1 MFRALGARLTL
12 DYKGVAGVA
21 LLEAAAQR
29 MWSWASDGLK
39 TAAEYTTSS
48 EGLKTAASLFAEG
61 EFHHNGRTVT
71 ALRCDSDNRSL
82 CRVTLQRPDEWDPS
96 ILWLTTVDAV
106 RTGDAVDVGVA
117 VEQEMR
123 HLRVPPSPLA
133 PPLIALLHDFVDAGA
148 IAGTQRLRATAE
160 AVVGSEQIDSFVD
173 SCLLDA
179 GRRLPVVLFSAMK
192 EEDGVYPTN
201 AGSPA
206 LTARELCGLA
216 HVYVMPRVE
225 DSHRLTKRLALL
237 SVYDG
242 AVRVYWPRFRL
253 TDPPPRHPLHLRQRL
268 NTASGPAI
276 IRRVVEAGARSY
288 RPPDGTATLLATRW
302 RQDEQQRIATIT
314 TDPDPAH
321 QASLLREELLR
332 VIDAKVALEHD
343 MDLLRYQ
350 LLRATERTDELD
362 SQLTGVR
369 TVLDPAAELS
379 GKPSAPLAEVVSPD
393 TGDVALGD

>member
-1 MFRALGARLTL
+1 
-12 DYKGVAGVA
+12 
-21 LLEAAAQR
+21 
-29 MWSWASDGLK
+29 MWMWASDGLK
-39 TAAEYTTSS
+39 TADEYATVSD
-48 EGLKTAASLFAEG
+48 GLKTAPNLFAEG
-61 EFHHNGRTVT
+61 EFRENGRTVT

-106 RTGDAVDVGVA
+106 RTGDVVDVGVS
-117 VEQEMR
+117 VEQDLS

-133 PPLIALLHDFVDAGA
+133 PPLVALLQDFVNAGA
-148 IAGTQRLRATAE
+148 TAGTQRLHATAE
-160 AVVGSEQIDSFVD
+160 AIVGSEQIDSFVD
-173 SCLLDA
+173 SCLLDP
-179 GRRLPVVLFSAMK
+179 GRWLPVVLFSAVK
-192 EEDGVYPTN
+192 EEDGVYPPN
-201 AGSPA
+201 AGNPA

-253 TDPPPRHPLHLRQRL
+253 NDPPPRHPLHLRQRL

-288 RPPDGTATLLATRW
+288 RPPEGTGTLLATRW
-302 RQDEQQRIATIT
+302 REDEQRRIATIT
-314 TDPDPAH
+314 TDPDPVR
-321 QASLLREELLR
+321 QASLLREELLS

-343 MDLLRYQ
+343 MEMLRHQ
-350 LLRATERTDELD
+350 LLRATERTDEVD
-362 SQLTGVR
+362 SHVTGVR
-369 TVLDPAAELS
+369 TVLDPATELS
-379 GKPSAPLAEVVSPD
+379 GRPAPILEVVAPD
-393 TGDVALGD
+393 AGERAQGD

>member
-1 MFRALGARLTL
+1 
-12 DYKGVAGVA
+12 
-21 LLEAAAQR
+21 
-29 MWSWASDGLK
+29 MWMWASDGLK
-39 TAAEYTTSS
+39 TADEYAAVADS
-48 EGLKTAASLFAEG
+48 LKTATNLFAEG
-61 EFHHNGRTVT
+61 EFHANGRTVT

-82 CRVTLQRPDEWDPS
+82 CRATLQRPDEWDPS
-96 ILWLTTVDAV
+96 ILWLTTIDAV
-106 RTGDAVDVGVA
+106 RTGDAVDVGVS
-117 VEQEMR
+117 VEQDLR

-133 PPLIALLHDFVDAGA
+133 PPLIALLQDFVDSGA
-148 IAGTQRLRATAE
+148 MAGTQRLHTTAE
-160 AVVGSEQIDSFVD
+160 VVVGSEQIDSFVE
-173 SCLLDA
+173 SCLLDP
-179 GRRLPVVLFSAMK
+179 GRLLPVVLFSAVK
-192 EEDGVYPTN
+192 EEDGVYPPN

-225 DSHRLTKRLALL
+225 DSHRLTKRLSML

-253 TDPPPRHPLHLRQRL
+253 NDPPPRHPLHLRQRL

-314 TDPDPAH
+314 TDPDPAR
-321 QASLLREELLR
+321 QASLLRDELLR

-343 MDLLRYQ
+343 MEMLRHQ
-350 LLRATERTDELD
+350 LLRATERTDDVD
-362 SQLTGVR
+362 SQITGVR
-369 TVLDPAAELS
+369 TVRDPATELS
-379 GKPSAPLAEVVSPD
+379 GRPTPILEVVAPD
-393 TGDVALGD
+393 GGEVALGD

>member
-1 MFRALGARLTL
+1 
-12 DYKGVAGVA
+12 
-21 LLEAAAQR
+21 
-29 MWSWASDGLK
+29 MWMWASDGLK
-39 TAAEYTTSS
+39 TADEYMTSS
-48 EGLKTAASLFAEG
+48 EGLKTARSSFAEG
-61 EFHHNGRTVT
+61 EFHENGRTIT
-71 ALRCDSDNRSL
+71 ALRCDSDSRFL
-82 CRVTLQRPDEWDPS
+82 CRVMVEWPDEWDPS

-106 RTGDAVDVGVA
+106 RTGDAVDVGVS
-117 VEQEMR
+117 VEQDMR

-133 PPLIALLHDFVDAGA
+133 PPLVALLHDLVEAGA
-148 IAGTQRLRATAE
+148 TAGTQRLRATPE
-160 AVVGSEQIDSFVD
+160 AIVGSEQIDSFVD
-173 SCLLDA
+173 TCLLDP
-179 GRRLPVVLFSAMK
+179 GRQLPVVLFSAVK
-192 EEDGVYPTN
+192 EEDGVYPPN
-201 AGSPA
+201 AGNPA

-253 TDPPPRHPLHLRQRL
+253 NDPPPRHPLHLRQRL

-302 RQDEQQRIATIT
+302 RDDERQRIATIT
-314 TDPDPAH
+314 TDPDPAR
-321 QASLLREELLR
+321 QASLLRDELLR
-332 VIDAKVALEHD
+332 VIDAKVALEHE
-343 MDLLRYQ
+343 MEMLRHQ

-369 TVLDPAAELS
+369 TAIDPATELS
-379 GKPSAPLAEVVSPD
+379 GRPSTQIHGVVAPDA
-393 TGDVALGD
+393 GDVALGD